1 MSFGVQAVQDDLLQ
15 KIGRIHTI
23 KEADMAIEMA
33 QKIGFKN
40 ISVDLMYGLP
50 GQTLEMLKEAV
61 SWAVNKNIQQYFY
74 LWFTNR
80 RKYRFW
86 SDYMTQGEN

>member
-1 MSFGVQAVQDDLLQ
+1 MSKNYSNLYQNGINRLSFGVQAVQDDLLQ

-61 SWAVNKNIQQYFY
+61 F
-74 LWFTNR
+74 
-80 RKYRFW
+80 
-86 SDYMTQGEN
+86 G

>member
-1 MSFGVQAVQDDLLQ
+1 
-15 KIGRIHTI
+15 
-23 KEADMAIEMA
+23 MAIEMA

-61 SWAVNKNIQQYFY
+61 SWAVNKIYNIFLFMVY
-74 LWFTNR
+74 
-80 RKYRFW
+80 K
-86 SDYMTQGEN
+86 

>member
-1 MSFGVQAVQDDLLQ
+1 
-15 KIGRIHTI
+15 
-23 KEADMAIEMA
+23 MAIEMA

-61 SWAVNKNIQQYFY
+61 SWAVNKNIQHISIYGLQIEENTV
-74 LWFTNR
+74 LA
-80 RKYRFW
+80 
-86 SDYMTQGEN
+86 DYMTKGN